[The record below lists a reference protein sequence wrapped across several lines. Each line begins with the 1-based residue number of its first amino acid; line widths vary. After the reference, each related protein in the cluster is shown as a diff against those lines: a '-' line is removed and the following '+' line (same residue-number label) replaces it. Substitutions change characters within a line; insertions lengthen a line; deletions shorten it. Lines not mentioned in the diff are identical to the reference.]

1 MTGFYIKCSSVL
13 KWVSLQN
20 VEPIATFIRGKLGTS
35 KIDCGDKMFK
45 KAMFIYILRREL
57 GFDF

>member
-20 VEPIATFIRGKLGTS
+20 VEPIATFIRGKLGTN
-35 KIDCGDKMFK
+35 KINCGDKILK
-45 KAMFIYILRREL
+45 NTMFIYILRRKL